1 MADVP
6 CSTTD
11 IASDVLFV
19 LVFFLEILF
28 GWREFLGGIESLE
41 G

>member
-6 CSTTD
+6 SSTTD

-19 LVFFLEILF
+19 LVFFGDRLLKA
-28 GWREFLGGIESLE
+28 RA
-41 G
+41 